1 MLTALRTILCAAT
14 LAATGL
20 SIPFELS
27 GQSGIPS
34 RPKSIAEIAS
44 RTNDNSVVEPFLLQS
59 PFQTVTGGRR
69 VMLSF
74 RGIGGVDTPFMKV
87 GQNATCRYLGDSC
100 MSGLVRVTPMD
111 WYAYMWRS
119 VKGKFWLCIVYN
131 GGPSFRCFEAE
142 SAVSLTAPEKY
153 GVLILDN
160 QKYVSQLPLDL
171 EALSPSTEKEGSEA
185 ANDVAAC
192 EERCTLTV
200 RQLLGNTIRE
210 QLVDGSFIGLWT
222 GSEKGDVMYLKL
234 MSNGFGL
241 MWRERQAK
249 TTKTAVASYWMVVP
263 RAGHTSLLCLTK
275 EVAHANKEVATGT
288 ITVLEPDA
296 DGEADCTGISGKG
309 ATSFRHGQTTFVK
322 APTPHDKL

>member
-1 MLTALRTILCAAT
+1 MLIALRTILCAAT
-14 LAATGL
+14 LTTTAL
-20 SIPFELS
+20 SIPSEVR

-34 RPKSIAEIAS
+34 RPKSIGEIAS
-44 RTNDNSVVEPFLLQS
+44 RTNDNSLVEPFLLQS
-59 PFQTVTGGRR
+59 PFQTVTGGTR

-74 RGIGGVDTPFMKV
+74 RGIGGVETPFMKV

-100 MSGLVRVTPMD
+100 MSGLIRVTPMD

-142 SAVSLTAPEKY
+142 SAVTLTTPEKY

-171 EALSPSTEKEGSEA
+171 EALSPSNEKERSEA
-185 ANDVAAC
+185 ANSVAAC
-192 EERCTLTV
+192 EERCTVTV
-200 RQLLGNTIRE
+200 RQVLGDSTRE
-210 QLVDGSFIGLWT
+210 QLVDDSFTGLWT
-222 GSEKGDVMYLKL
+222 GSEKGNVMHLRL

-241 MWRERQAK
+241 MWTERQAK

-263 RAGHTSLLCLTK
+263 RADRTSLLCLTK
-275 EVAHANKEVATGT
+275 EVAHAKQRRG
-288 ITVLEPDA
+288 
-296 DGEADCTGISGKG
+296 DGNDYRLRA
-309 ATSFRHGQTTFVK
+309 
-322 APTPHDKL
+322 